1 MRFAFAGIDFLG
13 GVFDELI
20 RQGWQPVRLFTRPCD
35 GIYDFND
42 EVVARARE
50 LRVSVRSSRINSS
63 DPADLKELRCEALVV
78 AGYPWLV
85 TGWEPFVPYA
95 VNSHPSPLPM
105 GRGPYPLFRA
115 ILDNVPT
122 WGMSVHR
129 LEPSF
134 DTGALLAQELFPLN
148 PAETHDTLLA
158 RCQMASRRLAA
169 VLAADLP
176 RLWKNARPQGEGSY
190 WRRISDR
197 ERTIDW
203 NDAPADILRTVR
215 AFGSI
220 EALAPVGGKLLY
232 VSAASGWNERHAY
245 APGTVAHRHRRHLT
259 IAARGG
265 FVQFTDW
272 NSSPAES
279 RRRQV

>member
-20 RQGWQPVRLFTRPCD
+20 RRGWQPVRLFTRPCD
-35 GIYDFND
+35 GIYDFNE
-42 EVVARARE
+42 EVIARAWD
-50 LRVSVRSSRINSS
+50 LRVPVQSSRIRSANL
-63 DPADLKELRCEALVV
+63 AALKELRCETLVV

-85 TGWEPFVPYA
+85 TGWEPYLPYA
-95 VNSHPSPLPM
+95 LNFHPSPLPT

-115 ILDNVPT
+115 ILDNVPS

-129 LEPSF
+129 LEPAF
-134 DTGALLAQELFPLN
+134 DTGALVAQELFPLE
-148 PAETHDTLLA
+148 PTETHDTLLA

-169 VLAADLP
+169 ALVADLP
-176 RLWKNARPQGEGSY
+176 RLWDDARAQGEGSY

-203 NDAPADILRTVR
+203 NSSPADILRVVR

-220 EALAPVGGKLLY
+220 EALASVGGKQLY
-232 VSAASGWNERHAY
+232 VAAASGWNENHAHR
-245 APGTVAHRHRRHLT
+245 PGTVVHRHRRHLT

-265 FVQFTDW
+265 FVQLTDW
-272 NSSPAES
+272 SQSPAET